1 MKFVKKVTT
10 FVKNP
15 LTLLK
20 TLFNM
25 GISCYILCGKNPWKR
40 KQSLQIA
47 MAFRCNSLNQLSSL
61 LI

>member
-1 MKFVKKVTT
+1 MKIIKKVTT

-25 GISCYILCGKNPWKR
+25 GISCYILCGKNPWKVEQR
-40 KQSLQIA
+40 IYVTE
-47 MAFRCNSLNQLSSL
+47 AFKCNRLEQLSGKKY
-61 LI
+61 